1 MTVGAQAQPSE
12 SAFDAVY
19 QSLIQTLRSLE
30 QHKSI
35 AVALILGGG
44 VVGAGIALLTP
55 NQYTSSATFIAQGS
69 QTLSLPSVLQGAVAS
84 LGLERGSDYSP
95 KFYADLLT
103 SRPILQSA
111 ILHQY
116 TISDGSGIRHA
127 NYLNIEGFDRLPP
140 DRGLERAVRH
150 LANRVGAG
158 ADVRTN
164 MITLSVRART
174 PELSRD
180 IVRQLLDALDS
191 LNIGFR
197 QFQSRES
204 RTFFQDRADEA
215 RRELDSA
222 EAVVRDFL
230 QRNRVAGSPAL
241 QFEQQRLQ
249 REAEL
254 KQVLYATV
262 MQQYE
267 QARLQEARNVPTL
280 TVLAEP
286 SLPVVKSYPPR
297 RLFVAIGMMVG
308 ALILW
313 LRLKIA
319 ESRS

>member
-1 MTVGAQAQPSE
+1 MTLPSQQQQNDPAF
-12 SAFDAVY
+12 SAVL
-19 QSLIQTLRSLE
+19 QSGIRTLGSV
-30 QHKSI
+30 QSNKWM
-35 AVALILGGG
+35 ALTLVLGGG
-44 VVGAGIALLTP
+44 IVGAGIALLTP
-55 NQYTSSATFIAQGS
+55 NQYTSSATFIAQGA
-69 QTLSLPSVLQGAVAS
+69 QTLAFPSVLQGAVAS

-95 KFYADLLT
+95 KFYADLLM

-116 TISDGSGIRHA
+116 AIPQGDSVRHVD
-127 NYLNIEGFDRLPP
+127 YLTVEGFDKLPSN
-140 DRGLERAVRH
+140 RGLERAVRH
-150 LANRVGAG
+150 LANRVSAG

-180 IVRQLLDALDS
+180 ITRQLLDALDS

-204 RTFFQDRADEA
+204 RTFFQARADET

-222 EAVVRDFL
+222 EAAVRNFL
-230 QRNRVAGSPAL
+230 QRNRVTGSPAL

-280 TVLAEP
+280 TVLAQP
-286 SLPVVKSYPPR
+286 SLPVLKSYPPR
-297 RLFVAIGMMVG
+297 RLFVALGMMAG

-319 ESRS
+319 